1 MAKTNR
7 LNTQIMKRL
16 LSIELQKIWKNKA
29 SRVLTLTYF
38 ILLTFIALIASI
50 KFDLGIF
57 KFHLAEMGIFNF
69 PFIWHFNTYI
79 AAILKLFLAIV
90 IVSMMAN
97 EYSYGTLKQN
107 LIDGMSKKEFILSKF
122 LTVVLFAT
130 VSTVFIFVMSLLLGF
145 SFSSYTE
152 LNIVFSGLEYLLAYF
167 IKLVGFFSFCLFLGI
182 LVKRSAFALGFLLV
196 WNIIEGIIKGI
207 LTFKIFPN
215 NEKAASI
222 MQFFPLES
230 MSNLIVEPFSRLSVV
245 KNLGTQIGLDNV
257 KHYNVELVSIIIVLS
272 WTVIFVYSSY
282 KLLKNRDL

>member
-1 MAKTNR
+1 
-7 LNTQIMKRL
+7 MKRL

-29 SRVLTLTYF
+29 SRVLTLAYF

-107 LIDGMSKKEFILSKF
+107 LIDGMSKKEFIQSKF
-122 LTVVLFAT
+122 LTVLLFAS
-130 VSTVFIFVMSLLLGF
+130 VSTAFVFLMSLILGL
-145 SFSSYTE
+145 SYSSYTE
-152 LNIVFSGLEYLLAYF
+152 FSIVFSGLEYLLAYF
-167 IKLVGFFSFCLFLGI
+167 VKLVGFFSFCLFLGI

-196 WNIIEGIIKGI
+196 WNIIEGIINGV
-207 LTFKIFPN
+207 LTFKVFPN
-215 NEKAASI
+215 SETAATI
-222 MQFFPLES
+222 TQFLPMQS
-230 MSNLIVEPFSRLSVV
+230 MSNLIVEPFTRLSVV
-245 KNLGTQIGLDNV
+245 KNLGTQIGLDNI
-257 KHYNVELVSIIIVLS
+257 KEYNVTLLSICIVLF
-272 WTVIFVYSSY
+272 WTVTFVFLSY
-282 KLLKNRDL
+282 RLLKNRDL

>member
-1 MAKTNR
+1 
-7 LNTQIMKRL
+7 MKRL

-50 KFDLGIF
+50 KFDLGVF
-57 KFHLAEMGIFNF
+57 KLHLAEMGIFNF

-122 LTVVLFAT
+122 LTILLFAL
-130 VSTVFIFVMSLLLGF
+130 VSTIFIFLLSLILGF

-152 LNIVFSGLEYLLAYF
+152 IGIVFSDLDYLLGYF
-167 IKLVGFFSFCLFLGI
+167 VKLIGFFSFCLFLGI

-196 WNIIEGIIKGI
+196 WNIIEGILKGI
-207 LTFKIFPN
+207 LTYKIFPDS
-215 NEKAASI
+215 KIAAYI
-222 MQFFPLES
+222 TQFFPLES

-245 KNLGTQIGLDNV
+245 KSIGTQIGIENIKDYGV
-257 KHYNVELVSIIIVLS
+257 HFYSILIVLA
-272 WTVIFVYSSY
+272 WTLIFNLLSY
-282 KLLKNRDL
+282 RLLKNRDL

>member
-1 MAKTNR
+1 
-7 LNTQIMKRL
+7 MKRL

-57 KFHLAEMGIFNF
+57 KLHLAEMGIFNF

-122 LTVVLFAT
+122 LTIVLFAT
-130 VSTVFIFVMSLLLGF
+130 VSTVFVFIMSLILGF

-152 LNIVFSGLEYLLAYF
+152 IDIVFSDLEYILAYF
-167 IKLVGFFSFCLFLGI
+167 IKLIGFFSFCLFLGV

-196 WNIIEGIIKGI
+196 WNIIEGITKGI
-207 LTFKIFPN
+207 LTFKIFPDSN
-215 NEKAASI
+215 TASYI
-222 MQFFPLES
+222 TQFLPLES
-230 MSNLIVEPFSRLSVV
+230 MSNLIVEPFSRLSII
-245 KNLGTQIGLDNV
+245 KSIGTQIGMENSKDYSV
-257 KHYNVELVSIIIVLS
+257 HFFSILIVLC
-272 WTVIFVYSSY
+272 WTFIFTFLSY
-282 KLLKNRDL
+282 RLLKNRDL